1 MNTATPA
8 KDSKQRSRTLQLL
21 MRLLPAEFRGDYGP
35 EMEQVFAEQREEARR
50 SGDKMGILRLWWE
63 TAKGIFTTAPS
74 EHWSMLKQD
83 TGFAMR
89 MMRKNLGFTI
99 AAIIVLGLG
108 IGANTAI
115 FSVVNAVLLKPLPFA
130 NGERLLMLS
139 QRTVPGGDG
148 VGRSS
153 VPELTDY
160 RAQSHSMDG
169 IVEYHNMQFILLGR
183 AEPERV
189 ETGVVSWN
197 FFDVFGVKPLVG
209 RMFEPA
215 DEKPGAPAV
224 LLLSYEYWLR
234 SFGGDPTVVGKT
246 FRMNDKPHMVIGVL
260 PPFPQYPHA
269 NDVYMTSSACPFRSS
284 PEMIANRKGRML
296 RLFGRMKP
304 GVTPGQAQAD
314 LSTVA
319 ATMQRD
325 FPTAYSKDT
334 TPKMEVTPLKA
345 ELTRDAKPTM
355 LFLLAAAGFVLLI
368 ACANVANLN
377 LARMVRRGREMGLRT
392 AMGASRVRLFR
403 QLLTESFLLAFGGGL
418 LGLILATSGLKL
430 LTTFVARFTPR
441 ANEIHIDAQV
451 LFFTLGI
458 AALVSILT
466 GTAPALARRGNLA
479 STLKEGGT
487 QSTEG
492 ARRSKTRGALIVAQV
507 AVSFLLLIG
516 AGLMV
521 RSLINL
527 QRVDAGFRP
536 ENVLTVQIS
545 LDFSKYMTDPSM
557 LNFSDSLLEKVR
569 AMPQVT
575 SAAMSGEFP
584 LDKSPAFNNEF
595 LIEGQQANP
604 NDKPTSEFN
613 AVTPDYFRTLGIPI
627 LSGRDFDGRDRPDKL
642 RVAIVNQSVVNHYFH
657 GQDPVG
663 RRVSFDDGKNWTE
676 IVGVAGNVREREL
689 SQTAKDYICVPYAQ
703 YPQMAPGLVALTQ
716 GDPMNIAR
724 TVVTH
729 LYEVDPESAGRKN
742 PIARASSRGIHRR
755 TAPHNKLARTVRI
768 ARARDRRGRHRRR
781 NGAFGQPAHPRNWRS
796 HGHRR
801 APRRNRR
808 HDFAPRDGTCAR
820 RCAAWFGSRIRAD
833 AVGAHVPL
841 RSYAN
846 RPAHIRR
853 RRSGLD
859 GRCLCCVLHTRP
871 PRCESRSIA
880 RAASRIARKR
890 FPQPNV

>member
-1 MNTATPA
+1 MSDAPLTNAP
-8 KDSKQRSRTLQLL
+8 KQNPPERTSLKSRSRALQLL

-35 EMEQVFAEQREEARR
+35 EMEQVFAEQREEALR
-50 SGDKMGILRLWWE
+50 SGDRMGILRLWWE
-63 TAKGIFTTAPS
+63 TAKGIFTTGPS

-83 TGFAMR
+83 VGFALR

-99 AAIIVLGLG
+99 AAIVVLGLG

-115 FSVVNAVLLKPLPFA
+115 FSVVNAVLLKPLPYEH
-130 NGERLLMLS
+130 GERLLMLS
-139 QRTVPGGDG
+139 QRTAPGVG

-153 VPELTDY
+153 VPELNDY
-160 RAQSHSMDG
+160 RAQSRSMDG
-169 IVEYHNMQFILLGR
+169 VVEYHNMQFILLGR
-183 AEPERV
+183 SEPENV
-189 ETGVVSWN
+189 ETGVVSWD
-197 FFDVFGVKPLVG
+197 FFDVFGVKPLAG
-209 RMFEPA
+209 RMFEPS

-260 PPFPQYPHA
+260 PPFPQYPHE
-269 NDVYMTSSACPFRSS
+269 NDVYMTSSACPFRSD
-284 PEMIANRKGRML
+284 PEMVTDRKGRML

-304 GVTPGQAQAD
+304 GVTSGQAQAD
-314 LSTVA
+314 LSAVA
-319 ATMQRD
+319 ATMQREY
-325 FPTAYSKDT
+325 PTAYSKDA

-345 ELTRDAKPTM
+345 ELTREAKPTM

-418 LGLILATSGLKL
+418 LGLFLAMSGLRL
-430 LTTFVARFTPR
+430 LTAYVTRFTPR

-451 LFFTLGI
+451 LLFTLGI

-466 GTAPALARRGNLA
+466 GTAPALGRRGNLA
-479 STLKEGGT
+479 ASLKEGGT
-487 QSTEG
+487 QSTAG
-492 ARRSKTRGALIVAQV
+492 TRRGKTRGALIVAQV

-536 ENVLTVQIS
+536 ENVLTMGLS
-545 LDFSKYMTDPSM
+545 LDFSKYMSNPSM

-575 SAAMSGEFP
+575 AAAMSAEIP
-584 LDKSPAFNNEF
+584 LDKSPATNNGF

-604 NDKPTSEFN
+604 NDKPTAEFN

-642 RVAIVNQSVVNHYFH
+642 RVAVVNQSVVTHYFR

-663 RRVSFDDGKNWTE
+663 RRVSFDEGKNWTE
-676 IVGVAGNVREREL
+676 IVGVAGDVRGREL
-689 SQTAKDYICVPYAQ
+689 NQEPKDYICVPYAQ
-703 YPQMAPGLVALTQ
+703 YPQMAPRLVAQTQ
-716 GDPMNIAR
+716 SDPMNIAR

-729 LYEVDPESAGRKN
+729 LYEVDPNQPAGRIQSLEQVRSES
-742 PIARASSRGIHRR
+742 IA
-755 TAPHNKLARTVRI
+755 
-768 ARARDRRGRHRRR
+768 
-781 NGAFGQPAHPRNWRS
+781 
-796 HGHRR
+796 
-801 APRRNRR
+801 APRLTTNLLGL
-808 HDFAPRDGTCAR
+808 FALLALAI
-820 RCAAWFGSRIRAD
+820 AAAGIGGVMALSVSQRIHEIGVRM
-833 AVGAHVPL
+833 AVGARPVEIVVMILRQGVGLAMVGVALGLCAAFALTQSVRNFLFGVTPTDPLTFIGVAAVLSVAACAACYFPARRAARIDPL
-841 RSYAN
+841 RAL
-846 RPAHIRR
+846 R
-853 RRSGLD
+853 
-859 GRCLCCVLHTRP
+859 V
-871 PRCESRSIA
+871 E
-880 RAASRIARKR
+880 
-890 FPQPNV
+890 

>member
-1 MNTATPA
+1 MNDATPA
-8 KDSKQRSRTLQLL
+8 TDSKQRSRALQFL

-83 TGFAMR
+83 SGFALR

-115 FSVVNAVLLKPLPFA
+115 FSVVNAVLLKPLPYEH
-130 NGERLLMLS
+130 GERLLMLS
-139 QRTVPGGDG
+139 QRTVPGGG

-153 VPELTDY
+153 VPELNDY
-160 RAQSHSMDG
+160 RAQSRSMDG

-197 FFDVFGVKPLVG
+197 FFDVFGVKPLLG
-209 RMFEPA
+209 RMFEPS
-215 DEKPGAPAV
+215 DEKHDAPAV

-246 FRMNDKPHMVIGVL
+246 FRMNDKPHLVIGVL
-260 PPFPQYPHA
+260 PPFPQYPHE
-269 NDVYMTSSACPFRSS
+269 NDVYMTSVACPFRSA
-284 PEMIANRKGRML
+284 PDMIADRKGRML
-296 RLFGRMKP
+296 RLFGVMKA

-314 LSTVA
+314 LSAVA

-325 FPTAYSKDT
+325 FPTAYSNEA

-355 LFLLAAAGFVLLI
+355 LFLLTAAGFVLLI
-368 ACANVANLN
+368 AFANVANLN
-377 LARMVRRGREMGLRT
+377 LARMVRRGREMGLRA

-403 QLLTESFLLAFGGGL
+403 QLLTESFILAFGGGL
-418 LGLILATSGLKL
+418 LGLLLATSGLKL

-466 GTAPALARRGNLA
+466 GPAPALARRGNLA

-487 QSTEG
+487 QSTAG

-545 LDFSKYMTDPSM
+545 LDFSKYMTNPSM

-604 NDKPTSEFN
+604 NDKPTAEFN
-613 AVTPDYFRTLGIPI
+613 AVTPDYFRTL
-627 LSGRDFDGRDRPDKL
+627 
-642 RVAIVNQSVVNHYFH
+642 
-657 GQDPVG
+657 
-663 RRVSFDDGKNWTE
+663 
-676 IVGVAGNVREREL
+676 
-689 SQTAKDYICVPYAQ
+689 
-703 YPQMAPGLVALTQ
+703 
-716 GDPMNIAR
+716 
-724 TVVTH
+724 
-729 LYEVDPESAGRKN
+729 
-742 PIARASSRGIHRR
+742 
-755 TAPHNKLARTVRI
+755 
-768 ARARDRRGRHRRR
+768 
-781 NGAFGQPAHPRNWRS
+781 
-796 HGHRR
+796 
-801 APRRNRR
+801 
-808 HDFAPRDGTCAR
+808 
-820 RCAAWFGSRIRAD
+820 
-833 AVGAHVPL
+833 
-841 RSYAN
+841 
-846 RPAHIRR
+846 
-853 RRSGLD
+853 
-859 GRCLCCVLHTRP
+859 
-871 PRCESRSIA
+871 
-880 RAASRIARKR
+880 
-890 FPQPNV
+890 

>member
-1 MNTATPA
+1 MNATTPRN
-8 KDSKQRSRTLQLL
+8 DSKQPSRALQLL

-35 EMEQVFAEQREEARR
+35 EMELVFAEQRDEARR
-50 SGDKMGILRLWWE
+50 SGDKMGVLRLWWE
-63 TAKGIFTTAPS
+63 TARGIFTTAPS
-74 EHWSMLKQD
+74 EHWSMLRQD

-89 MMRKNLGFTI
+89 MMRKNLGFTL

-115 FSVVNAVLLKPLPFA
+115 FSVVNAVLLKPLPFEH
-130 NGERLLMLS
+130 GDRLLMLS
-139 QRTVPGGDG
+139 QRTVPGQG
-148 VGRSS
+148 VGNSS
-153 VPELTDY
+153 VPELNDY
-160 RAQSHSMDG
+160 RSQNRSLDG
-169 IVEYHNMQFILLGR
+169 VVEYHNMQFILLGR
-183 AEPERV
+183 SEPERV

-234 SFGGDPTVVGKT
+234 SFGGDPTVVGKI
-246 FRMNDKPHMVIGVL
+246 FRMNDKPHLVIGIL
-260 PPFPQYPHA
+260 PPFPQYPHE
-269 NDVYMTSSACPFRSS
+269 NDVYMTSVACPFRSD
-284 PEMIANRKGRML
+284 PEMIADRKGRML
-296 RLFGRMKP
+296 RLFGLMKP
-304 GVTPGQAQAD
+304 GVTPRQAQAD
-314 LSTVA
+314 LSTIA
-319 ATMQRD
+319 ATMQHE
-325 FPTAYSKDT
+325 FPDAYSKDA
-334 TPKMEVTPLKA
+334 TPKMEVTPMKT

-403 QLLTESFLLAFGGGL
+403 QLLTESFLLALGGGL
-418 LGLILATSGLKL
+418 LGLLLATSGLKL
-430 LTTFVARFTPR
+430 LTQYVARFTPR
-441 ANEIHIDAQV
+441 ANEVHVDAQV
-451 LFFTLGI
+451 LLFTLGI

-466 GTAPALARRGNLA
+466 GTAPALGRRANLA
-479 STLKEGGT
+479 ATLKEGGS
-487 QSTEG
+487 QSTLG
-492 ARRSKTRGALIVAQV
+492 SRRSKTRGALIVAQV

-536 ENVLTVQIS
+536 ENVLTMQIS
-545 LDFSKYMTDPSM
+545 LDFSKYMSNPSM

-604 NDKPTSEFN
+604 NDKPTAEFN
-613 AVTPDYFRTLGIPI
+613 AITPTYFRTLGIPI

-663 RRVSFDDGKNWTE
+663 RRVSFDEGKNWTE
-676 IVGVAGNVREREL
+676 IVGVAGDVREREL
-689 SQTAKDYICVPYAQ
+689 SQKPKDFICVPYAQ
-703 YPQMAPGLVALTQ
+703 YPQMGPGLVALTQ
-716 GDPMNIAR
+716 GNPMNIAR
-724 TVVTH
+724 TVVMH
-729 LYEVDPESAGRKN
+729 LYEVDPNQPAGRIQSLEQVRAES
-742 PIARASSRGIHRR
+742 IAAPRLTTNLLGLFALLALAIAAAGIGGVMALSVSQRIHEIGVRMAIGAR
-755 TAPHNKLARTVRI
+755 PVEIILMILRQGMGLALVGVVLGLAAAFALTQSVRSFL
-768 ARARDRRGRHRRR
+768 
-781 NGAFGQPAHPRNWRS
+781 FGVTPTDPLTFIGVAAVLTLAACAACYIPA
-796 HGHRR
+796 RR
-801 APRRNRR
+801 A
-808 HDFAPRDGTCAR
+808 AR
-820 RCAAWFGSRIRAD
+820 ID
-833 AVGAHVPL
+833 PL
-841 RSYAN
+841 RAL
-846 RPAHIRR
+846 R
-853 RRSGLD
+853 
-859 GRCLCCVLHTRP
+859 V
-871 PRCESRSIA
+871 E
-880 RAASRIARKR
+880 
-890 FPQPNV
+890 